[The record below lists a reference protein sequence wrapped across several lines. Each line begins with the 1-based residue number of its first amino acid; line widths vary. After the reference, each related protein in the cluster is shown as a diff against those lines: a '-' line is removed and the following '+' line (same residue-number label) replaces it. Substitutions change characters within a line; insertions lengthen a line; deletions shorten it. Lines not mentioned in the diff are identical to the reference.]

1 MTTAFTRQRVEAIR
15 EIVVEYL
22 EVDAEEL
29 TEHSRF
35 KEDHQADSLR
45 LMDVLAALEMKF
57 NIEIDEAQFVRMV
70 DLHSVCE
77 VVSELAD
84 R

>member
-1 MTTAFTRQRVEAIR
+1 MTTAFTPARVEAIR
-15 EIVVEYL
+15 EILLEHL

-29 TEHSRF
+29 TDHSQF
-35 KEDHQADSLR
+35 KEDHEADSLR
-45 LMDVLAALEMKF
+45 LMDVIAALEKKF
-57 NIEIDEAQFVRMV
+57 DIEIDEAKIVRMV

-77 VVSELAD
+77 LVSELAD